1 MSFCLISTTF
11 PNEASAKSMIK
22 LLLEQKLV
30 ACAQMMPIQSFYHW
44 EGKLCE
50 EPEYLVIMKTQ
61 VEHFEAIKALVVAH
75 HPYKIPQ
82 LIQVPIEK
90 GLEAYL
96 TWIAHETAKE
106 ES

>member
-11 PNEASAKSMIK
+11 PNEASAKSIIK
-22 LLLEQKLV
+22 LLLEQKFV

-44 EGKLCE
+44 EATLCE
-50 EPEYLVIMKTQ
+50 EPECLVLMKTKA
-61 VEHFEAIKALVVAH
+61 EHFEAIKALVVAH

-82 LIQVPIEK
+82 LIQVTIEQ

-96 TWIAHETAKE
+96 SWIEQETAQE
-106 ES
+106 EN